1 MRFAKAKRI
10 PVESIP
16 VIDIAALIDE
26 ALRVTRRFFERP
38 LPDKDS
44 VRIAEKKRG
53 YIEPNTGIMKLSTTK
68 DFRWGKEPLTKVEAP
83 PAPHDG
89 SPPG

>member
-1 MRFAKAKRI
+1 
-10 PVESIP
+10 
-16 VIDIAALIDE
+16 
-26 ALRVTRRFFERP
+26 
-38 LPDKDS
+38 